1 MKVLKTE
8 DEISSTQPQ
17 KIEEEKQLRMP
28 YGLGSIEKNH
38 LQKSSGQL
46 SSFLESNKEEEEIKN
61 N

>member
-1 MKVLKTE
+1 
-8 DEISSTQPQ
+8 
-17 KIEEEKQLRMP
+17 MP